1 MSIITVAVCAV
12 VAAVLALSLRQ
23 KNAEIAVLLT
33 VAASVLLLFSLLSAA
48 SSVLGTVNSIVAA
61 AQINTG
67 YIAILFKVIGICLL
81 TEFAANTCR
90 DAGSSALAAN
100 ITLAGKILVTVA
112 ALPLYA
118 DILNTVLSIL
128 QR

>member
-100 ITLAGKILVTVA
+100 VTLAGKILVTVA

-118 DILNTVLSIL
+118 DIFNTVLSIL